1 MIIDTFDKERLEI
14 IEFLSKSQSKIS
26 ITADVWTS
34 PVKESFLGVT
44 CKILKAHNLRAFIQ

>member
-1 MIIDTFDKERLEI
+1 M

-26 ITADVWTS
+26 ITADRWTS
-34 PVKESFLGVT
+34 PVKESFLGVK